1 MLIDGG
7 WWGCWM
13 MCDIL
18 IELILLGYK
27 YVMVCGDIGWVDID
41 VDIF

>member
-1 MLIDGG
+1 MWGG
-7 WWGCWM
+7 ASGG
-13 MCDIL
+13 DIL

-27 YVMVCGDIGWVDID
+27 YVMVCGDIGWFDID